1 MVEIDRYASK
11 QVCRFIV
18 GNKCDL
24 EEKREVTTDEGKSF
38 AATFGVQFVETSAKS
53 AANVNTLFI
62 EMAKEIKTKM
72 GSDTAAGTGGAG
84 AQGADGAK
92 GNVDDLGSGGN
103 GAKKPKKHC
112 LI

>member
-24 EEKREVTTDEGKSF
+24 EDRREVSTDEGKSF
-38 AATFGVQFVETSAKS
+38 ANTFGVQFMETSAKS

-62 EMAKEIKTKM
+62 EMAKEIKAKQ
-72 GSDTAAGTGGAG
+72 GNDGTSG
-84 AQGADGAK
+84 GADGQQ
-92 GNVDDLGSGGN
+92 SGGAN
-103 GAKKPKKHC
+103 ADISNSADQGKKKKKGGMC
-112 LI
+112 AI

>member
-24 EEKREVTTDEGKSF
+24 EDRREVSTDEGKSF
-38 AATFGVQFVETSAKS
+38 ANTFGVQFMETSAKS

-62 EMAKEIKTKM
+62 EMAKEIKAKQ
-72 GSDTAAGTGGAG
+72 GNDGGAG
-84 AQGADGAK
+84 GADGQQGGGANADISN
-92 GNVDDLGSGGN
+92 NVDQG
-103 GAKKPKKHC
+103 KKKKKSAC
-112 LI
+112 AI